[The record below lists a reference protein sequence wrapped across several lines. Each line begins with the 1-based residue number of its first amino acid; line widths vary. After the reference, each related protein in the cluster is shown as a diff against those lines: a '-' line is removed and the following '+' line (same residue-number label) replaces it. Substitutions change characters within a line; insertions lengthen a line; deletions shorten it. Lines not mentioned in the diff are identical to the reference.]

1 MFEKIPLSHYE
12 PHKRLTSKQLT
23 DKELND
29 KKYGDGNLPNASFS
43 LMGSVESF
51 QIPPITDYAL
61 EHLFHLQAFTLFH
74 YQAPSYTERQNYPS
88 FLIAFTYSGTGSLT
102 YHGKTYSLSKG
113 DGFFIDCMDYHLY
126 KVDKG
131 TWDVAILHVQG
142 PLCKELYAQF
152 AKNGSFVFHESPE
165 GKFQQYL
172 EKVLSIYSSAQLY
185 RDWQASSCIDV
196 LLTYLL
202 IPTRIHTEETEI
214 PQNIRFLIK
223 YMENNYQSHMS
234 LDYLAEFAC
243 INKYYLSREFKKY
256 TGFSPNDY
264 LISLRINA
272 AKNLLLNTALPA
284 SKIAHEVGIHDI
296 NNFTTLFKKKVGMT
310 PIQFRN
316 SSTLF
321 S

>member
-1 MFEKIPLSHYE
+1 
-12 PHKRLTSKQLT
+12 
-23 DKELND
+23 
-29 KKYGDGNLPNASFS
+29 
-43 LMGSVESF
+43 
-51 QIPPITDYAL
+51 
-61 EHLFHLQAFTLFH
+61 
-74 YQAPSYTERQNYPS
+74 
-88 FLIAFTYSGTGSLT
+88 
-102 YHGKTYSLSKG
+102 
-113 DGFFIDCMDYHLY
+113 
-126 KVDKG
+126 
-131 TWDVAILHVQG
+131 
-142 PLCKELYAQF
+142 
-152 AKNGSFVFHESPE
+152 
-165 GKFQQYL
+165 
-172 EKVLSIYSSAQLY
+172 
-185 RDWQASSCIDV
+185 
-196 LLTYLL
+196 
-202 IPTRIHTEETEI
+202 
-214 PQNIRFLIK
+214 
-223 YMENNYQSHMS
+223 MENNYQSHMS